1 MSQGDVLRY
10 LRRHGEGTSKDIAD
24 ATGLRISSIQANLKR
39 LRKKSYVVM
48 RKEPIPGMGACCTRV
63 VYELKA
69 VV

>member
-10 LRRHGEGTSKDIAD
+10 LRRHGEGTSEDMAK

-48 RKEPIPGMGACCTRV
+48 RKGPVFGQGPCRSRV
-63 VYELKA
+63 VYELRE